1 MFNHGGLK
9 MRYTLLDTLNVL
21 KNEIE
26 YAKNQL
32 MPHDTG
38 HIHTAISWMKQR
50 ADDLENEINARLH
63 DQE

>member
-1 MFNHGGLK
+1 VSNHGGLK

-38 HIHTAISWMKQR
+38 HISTAISWMNTR
-50 ADDLENEINARLH
+50 VSELEEEINARLH

>member
-1 MFNHGGLK
+1 

-38 HIHTAISWMKQR
+38 HISTAISWMNTR
-50 ADDLENEINARLH
+50 VSELEEEINARLH